1 MNRQNETRIYKVI
14 KAELVEFFSVQKV
27 VTLVSQKEIDLFLS
41 DVFQK
46 RESRIEQT
54 EKWELILRMHMQTSV
69 ELRVKE
75 SIQNA
80 KSVATF
86 FKLHSKELKFNFTML
101 ELKALIELIFTV
113 FQKSNQLKSVLK
125 NFEYYK
131 NRPQGIIRL
140 AKFAREK

>member
-54 EKWELILRMHMQTSV
+54 EK
-69 ELRVKE
+69 
-75 SIQNA
+75 
-80 KSVATF
+80 
-86 FKLHSKELKFNFTML
+86 
-101 ELKALIELIFTV
+101 
-113 FQKSNQLKSVLK
+113 
-125 NFEYYK
+125 
-131 NRPQGIIRL
+131 
-140 AKFAREK
+140 